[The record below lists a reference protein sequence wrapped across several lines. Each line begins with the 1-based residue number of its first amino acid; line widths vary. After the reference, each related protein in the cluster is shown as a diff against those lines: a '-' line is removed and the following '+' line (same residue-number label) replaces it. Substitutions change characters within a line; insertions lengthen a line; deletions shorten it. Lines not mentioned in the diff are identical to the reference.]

1 VTSWFLRTGARL
13 AILVAPAVLAAC
25 AAPVQT
31 TELARIDQTAGYRY
45 ATLEQATPKA
55 IDGTAVMLSFSG
67 GGTRAAALADG
78 ALRALA
84 ETDVSST
91 AGTVPLASQIDVIS
105 SVSGGSVIAAQFA
118 LGGIEGLDGF
128 EADFLHRDV
137 MSALIARGLSD
148 PVQLFFPRIG
158 ILSGYLDE
166 EVFDHA
172 TYGDLIAVNAP
183 GEERRPYV
191 VLNAAD
197 MSTSSVFS
205 FNQDQ
210 FDLICGDLAGFKLA
224 DAVAASAAFPVA
236 LSPLTIENRAPCAAQ
251 QDALANDRSGW
262 TLYEGRPAP
271 KRLVSAIATEAT
283 DGVLYPA
290 AGNLADFRSG
300 TTALSYLNY
309 DDKADYI
316 QLLDGG
322 IADNLGLTLPFALLT
337 SHGQSPS
344 FLNWIN
350 DERID
355 KLLFVVVNARSQPD
369 NDFGSH
375 ARPPGLT
382 DVLLTTIGTPID
394 AISFQ
399 LRGQIADLI
408 DERLAVGSVV
418 TVDFDFIADKA
429 CRAYFYNMATSWT
442 LSTTEVDDLIALG
455 KAMVLQ
461 SPDYR
466 ELVAALGGSVPA
478 ADPSVEQ
485 ICAAHTGTS

>member
-1 VTSWFLRTGARL
+1 MASWFPRIGVRL
-13 AILVAPAVLAAC
+13 AVLIAPVVLAAC

-31 TELARIDQTAGYRY
+31 TELARIDQRAGYRY
-45 ATLEQATPKA
+45 VTLEQDAPKA
-55 IDGTAVMLSFSG
+55 IDGTAIMLSFSG

-84 ETDVSST
+84 ATEVPSA
-91 AGTVPLASQIDVIS
+91 AGALPLASQIDVIS
-105 SVSGGSVIAAQFA
+105 SVSGGSVTAAQFA
-118 LGGIEGLDGF
+118 LGGIDGLDRF

-137 MSALIARGLSD
+137 MGALIARGLGN
-148 PVQLFFPRIG
+148 PFQLFYPRIG

-172 TYGDLIAVNAP
+172 TYGDLIAAKAAGN
-183 GEERRPYV
+183 ERRPYV

-197 MSTSSVFS
+197 MSTGSVFS

-210 FDLICGDLAGFKLA
+210 FDLICGDLAGFRLA

-262 TLYEGRPAP
+262 ELYEGRPAP
-271 KRLVSAIATEAT
+271 KRLVSASAAEAT

-290 AGNLADFRSG
+290 AGNLADFRTG
-300 TTALSYLNY
+300 TTALSFLNY
-309 DDKADYI
+309 DGKADYI

-322 IADNLGLTLPFALLT
+322 IADNLGLTLPFTLLAAH
-337 SHGQSPS
+337 SQSPS
-344 FLNWIN
+344 FLDWIN

-355 KLLFVVVNARSQPD
+355 KLLFVVVNARSQAD
-369 NDFGSH
+369 NDFGRH
-375 ARPPGLT
+375 ARPPGLA

-394 AISFQ
+394 ATSFQ

-408 DERLAVGSVV
+408 DARLKVGSVV
-418 TVDFDFIADKA
+418 TVDFDFIADKG
-429 CRAYFYNMATSWT
+429 CRAYFHGMATSWT
-442 LSTTEVDDLIALG
+442 LSATEIDDLIALG

-461 SPDYR
+461 SPAYR
-466 ELVAALGGSVPA
+466 ELVAALGGAAPA

-485 ICAAHTGTS
+485 ICAPHM